1 MNVFFA
7 SLGCDKNLVDSE
19 KMLGLLDANNYT
31 IIDDENDADAIIVNT
46 CSFIHDA
53 MEESI
58 NSIIEYAKLKESG
71 KLKALIVTG
80 CLAQRFSEEFAEE
93 LPEVDV
99 VLGTNSYERIVE
111 ELDNVLKGNKG
122 NVICDSLD
130 TLVNPEKR
138 LLSTGGHFAYLKI
151 AEGCNKRCTYC
162 IIPSLR
168 GNYRSVPIED
178 VISEA
183 KSLVAGGVKELILV
197 AQETTLYGI
206 DIYKKKA
213 LPELLDRLQSI
224 DGLEW
229 IRLLYCY
236 PEEIDDE
243 LIAAIKRNDKVCH
256 YIDMPIQHS
265 SDAILNAMG
274 RKTNRESLDYI
285 IDKLRREIPDIV
297 LRTTLITG
305 FPGESEDDFE
315 DLLEFVKKSQF
326 ERLGVFT
333 YSREEGTV
341 AYDLPNQVDEE
352 VKESRRDKIM
362 NLQQDI
368 SFKNNEMLIGN
379 EYEVF
384 IEGKLVDDNVYV
396 GRTYRDAPNV
406 DGLFFLSSSAELNS
420 GDIVKGIVKSIN
432 EYDLIGEHLYELS

>member
-31 IIDDENDADAIIVNT
+31 IIDDETKADAIIVNT

-58 NSIIEYAKLKESG
+58 NSIIEYAKLKETG

-80 CLAQRFSEEFAEE
+80 CLAQRFSDEFAKE
-93 LPEVDV
+93 LPEVDA
-99 VLGTNSYERIVE
+99 VLGTNSYDRIVK
-111 ELDNVLKGNKG
+111 ELDNVLKGNRG
-122 NVICDSLD
+122 IVRCDSLD
-130 TLVNPEKR
+130 TLVNPSLR

-162 IIPSLR
+162 IIPALR
-168 GNYRSVPIED
+168 GGYRSVPMED
-178 VISEA
+178 IISEA
-183 KSLVAGGVKELILV
+183 TSLVAGGVKELILV

-213 LPELLDRLQSI
+213 LPELLDRLQNI

-236 PEEIDDE
+236 PEEIDDD
-243 LIAAIKRNDKVCH
+243 LIEAIKRNNKVCH

-265 SDAILNAMG
+265 SDAILKAMG
-274 RKTNRESLDYI
+274 RKTNRKSLEYI
-285 IDKLRREIPDIV
+285 IDRLRREIPDIV

-305 FPGESEDDFE
+305 FPGEREEDFD
-315 DLLEFVKKSQF
+315 DLVKFVKDFKF
-326 ERLGVFT
+326 ERLGVFS
-333 YSREEGTV
+333 YSREEGTY
-341 AYDLPNQVDEE
+341 AYNLPDQIDEE
-352 VKESRRDKIM
+352 TKTARRDKIM
-362 NLQQDI
+362 RLQQDI
-368 SFKNNEMLIGN
+368 SFKNNEALIGK
-379 EYEVF
+379 ELDVF

-406 DGLFFLSSSAELNS
+406 DGLFFLSSDALLNS
-420 GDIVKGIVKSIN
+420 GDIVKGIVNSIN
-432 EYDLIGEHLYELS
+432 EYDLIGEYLYELS

>member
-31 IIDDENDADAIIVNT
+31 IIDDETKADAIIVNT

-58 NSIIEYAKLKESG
+58 NSIIEYAKLKETG

-80 CLAQRFSEEFAEE
+80 CLAQRFSDEFAKE
-93 LPEVDV
+93 LPEVDA
-99 VLGTNSYERIVE
+99 VLGTNSYDRIVK
-111 ELDNVLKGNKG
+111 ELDNVLKGNRG
-122 NVICDSLD
+122 IVRCDSLD
-130 TLVNPEKR
+130 TLVNPSLR

-162 IIPSLR
+162 IIPALR
-168 GNYRSVPIED
+168 GGYRSVPMED
-178 VISEA
+178 IISEA
-183 KSLVAGGVKELILV
+183 TSLVAGGVKELILV

-213 LPELLDRLQSI
+213 LPELLDRLQNI

-236 PEEIDDE
+236 PEEIDDD
-243 LIAAIKRNDKVCH
+243 LIEAIKRNNKVCH

-265 SDAILNAMG
+265 SDAILKAMG
-274 RKTNRESLDYI
+274 RKTNRKSLEYI
-285 IDKLRREIPDIV
+285 IDRLRREIPDIV

-305 FPGESEDDFE
+305 FPGEREEDFD
-315 DLLEFVKKSQF
+315 DLLSFVKKHKF
-326 ERLGVFT
+326 ERLGVFS
-333 YSREEGTV
+333 YSREEGTY
-341 AYDLPNQVDEE
+341 AYNLPDQIDEE
-352 VKESRRDKIM
+352 TKTARRDKIM
-362 NLQQDI
+362 RLQQDI
-368 SFKNNEMLIGN
+368 SFKNNEALIGK
-379 EYEVF
+379 ELDVF

-406 DGLFFLSSSAELNS
+406 DGLFFLSSDALLNS
-420 GDIVKGIVKSIN
+420 GDIVKGIVNSIN
-432 EYDLIGEHLYELS
+432 EYDLIGEYLYELS

>member
-19 KMLGLLDANNYT
+19 KMLGLLDYNGYT

-58 NSIIEYAKLKESG
+58 NSIIEYAKLKEDG

-80 CLAQRFSEEFAEE
+80 CLAERFSEEFATE
-93 LPEVDV
+93 LPEVDA
-99 VLGTNSYERIVE
+99 VLGTNSYERIVD
-111 ELDNVLKGNKG
+111 ELDNVLRGHKG

-130 TLVNPEKR
+130 TLVNPSKR

-168 GNYRSVPIED
+168 GNYRSVPMED
-178 VISEA
+178 IISEA
-183 KSLVAGGVKELILV
+183 TSLVAGGVKELILV

-206 DIYKKKA
+206 DIYAKKS
-213 LPELLDRLQSI
+213 LPLLLDRLQDI

-243 LIAAIKRNDKVCH
+243 LIDAIKSNSKVCH

-265 SDAILNAMG
+265 SDTILKAMG

-285 IDKLRREIPDIV
+285 IDKLRRAIPDIV

-305 FPGESEDDFE
+305 FPGETKEDFD
-315 DLLEFVKKSQF
+315 DLVNFVSKSQF

-333 YSREEGTV
+333 YSREEGTI
-341 AYDLPNQVDEE
+341 AYDLPDQINEDI
-352 VKESRRDKIM
+352 KEARRDTIM

-368 SFKNNEMLIGN
+368 SLHNNEKLIGN

-384 IEGKLVDDNVYV
+384 IEGKLVDDDIYV

-406 DGLFFLSSSAELNS
+406 DGLFFLSSNCELDS

-432 EYDLIGEHLYELS
+432 EYDLIGEYLYELS

>member
-31 IIDDENDADAIIVNT
+31 IIDDETKADAIIVNT

-58 NSIIEYAKLKESG
+58 NSIIEYAKLKETG

-80 CLAQRFSEEFAEE
+80 CLAQRFSDEFAEE
-93 LPEVDV
+93 LPEVDA
-99 VLGTNSYERIVE
+99 VLGTNSYDRIVK
-111 ELDNVLKGNKG
+111 ELDNVLKGNRG
-122 NVICDSLD
+122 IVRCDSLD
-130 TLVNPEKR
+130 TLVNPSLR

-162 IIPSLR
+162 IIPALR
-168 GNYRSVPIED
+168 GGYRSVPMED
-178 VISEA
+178 IISEA
-183 KSLVAGGVKELILV
+183 TSLVAGGVKELILV

-206 DIYKKKA
+206 DIYKKKS
-213 LPELLDRLQSI
+213 LPELLDRLQNI

-236 PEEIDDE
+236 PEEIDDD
-243 LIAAIKRNDKVCH
+243 LIEAIKRNNKVCH

-265 SDAILNAMG
+265 SDAILKAMG
-274 RKTNRESLDYI
+274 RKTNRKSLEYI
-285 IDKLRREIPDIV
+285 IDRLRREIPDIV

-305 FPGESEDDFE
+305 FPGEREEDFD
-315 DLLEFVKKSQF
+315 DLLSFVKKHKF
-326 ERLGVFT
+326 ERLGVFS
-333 YSREEGTV
+333 YSREEGTY
-341 AYDLPNQVDEE
+341 AYNLPNQIDEE
-352 VKESRRDKIM
+352 TKTARRDIIM
-362 NLQQDI
+362 RLQQDI
-368 SFKNNEMLIGN
+368 SFKNNEALIGK
-379 EYEVF
+379 ELDVF

-406 DGLFFLSSSAELNS
+406 DGLFFLSSDALLNS
-420 GDIVKGIVKSIN
+420 GDIVKGIVNSIN
-432 EYDLIGEHLYELS
+432 EYDLIGEYLYELS

>member
-1 MNVFFA
+1 M
-7 SLGCDKNLVDSE
+7 
-19 KMLGLLDANNYT
+19 
-31 IIDDENDADAIIVNT
+31 
-46 CSFIHDA
+46 
-53 MEESI
+53 
-58 NSIIEYAKLKESG
+58 
-71 KLKALIVTG
+71 
-80 CLAQRFSEEFAEE
+80 
-93 LPEVDV
+93 
-99 VLGTNSYERIVE
+99 
-111 ELDNVLKGNKG
+111 
-122 NVICDSLD
+122 
-130 TLVNPEKR
+130 
-138 LLSTGGHFAYLKI
+138 
-151 AEGCNKRCTYC
+151 
-162 IIPSLR
+162 
-168 GNYRSVPIED
+168 
-178 VISEA
+178 
-183 KSLVAGGVKELILV
+183 

-243 LIAAIKRNDKVCH
+243 LIDAIKRNDKVCH

-341 AYDLPNQVDEE
+341 AYVLPNQLDED

-368 SFKNNEMLIGN
+368 SLKNNEMLIGN

-406 DGLFFLSSSAELNS
+406 DGLFFLSSSTELNS